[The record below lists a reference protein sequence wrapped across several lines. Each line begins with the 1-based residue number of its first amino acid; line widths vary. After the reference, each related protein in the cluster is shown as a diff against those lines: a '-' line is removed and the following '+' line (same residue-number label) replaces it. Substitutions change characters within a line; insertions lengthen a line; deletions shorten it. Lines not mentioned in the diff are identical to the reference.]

1 MSGGGPS
8 SMSKDEFMNTM
19 PIIIDNDTAQDDCVT
34 ILLGLTDPLA
44 DLRAITTV
52 AGNVSFDRQVANAQM
67 TLSVAGRLGEVPLH
81 LGCRQPMLREWVS
94 AEEVHGDGSGGL
106 DMDLDESAISAE
118 HAVDALIRITAEQ
131 PGEVSIIAIGPL
143 TNIAT
148 AVVKDRR
155 FVENVKSLYI
165 MGGSNNGRGNTTSSA
180 EFNFYVDPHAAQ
192 IVMSAGFK
200 DIHIVTWDPAT
211 LDYATYPRAEYDRL
225 TTIDTPIAKFFKKVC
240 DTTLDFNESVGID
253 GSTHPDSITLG
264 ALLHPELVL
273 EKKGYRVDVETQSE
287 LTMGYSAMAWDKF
300 GDEANATVIERLD
313 GQAFYA
319 ILERMLSTDT
329 TPTRPIRGLD
339 A

>member
-1 MSGGGPS
+1 M
-8 SMSKDEFMNTM
+8 KKH

-34 ILLGLTDPLA
+34 ILLALTDPTA

-52 AGNVSFDRQVANAQM
+52 AGNVDFDRQVANAQM

-81 LGCRQPMLREWVS
+81 LGCRQPMLRKWVS
-94 AEEVHGDGSGGL
+94 AADVHGDGSGGL
-106 DMDLDESAISAE
+106 DIELDASAISNE

-131 PGEVSIIAIGPL
+131 PGEVSIVAIGPL

-192 IVMSAGFK
+192 IVMEAGFN
-200 DIHIVTWDPAT
+200 DMRIVTWDPIT
-211 LDYATYPRAEYDRL
+211 LRDATYSRKQYDRL
-225 TTIDTPIAKFFKKVC
+225 TSIDTPIAKFFKKVC
-240 DTTLDFNESVGID
+240 DATLSFNESVGIE
-253 GSTHPDSITLG
+253 GSTHPDSITLA

-273 EKKGYRVDVETQSE
+273 EEGRYRVDVDTQSE

-300 GDEANATVIERLD
+300 GDAANAYVVERMD
-313 GQAFYA
+313 GESFYA
-319 ILERMLSTDT
+319 ILRRMLQTQTVPS
-329 TPTRPIRGLD
+329 RSIHGLNV
-339 A
+339 